1 MGYIFSFLIFLVIIY
16 IIGAIFS
23 FLWPLILVAIV
34 FALMGN
40 ILAYRKR
47 KKQFEEFYNDS
58 YESQHYTNPT
68 SSSSSDDVIDVEF
81 SEQEVDDQ

>member
-1 MGYIFSFLIFLVIIY
+1 MGYIFAFLIFLVIIY

-81 SEQEVDDQ
+81 SEQEIDDQ

>member
-1 MGYIFSFLIFLVIIY
+1 MGYIFAFLIFLVIIY